1 MKKQI
6 IIYFAVFVL
15 SVFAIGFALISKS
28 NPSEKPVM
36 KGFSVS
42 DTENVSAT
50 EERSRKTTAQTSKEL
65 ETETAETVATT
76 VCETENT
83 DTLWININTADYEEL
98 MQLDGIGEVL
108 AAAIIE
114 YRETSGGFGTIE
126 ELMNVKGI
134 GEQIFL
140 SIKNYIYTDGYISR
154 EPEYTYI
161 ETSIAESETDVYEE
175 QWNEPENETM
185 TVEIPVLDIN
195 VATVDEFMLLP
206 GIDKQT
212 AENIVELRNTIKYF
226 QNDLELLYAD
236 GITPEKLVE
245 IRPYIYVNK

>member
-1 MKKQI
+1 MKKQV

-15 SVFAIGFALISKS
+15 SVSAIGFALISKS
-28 NPSEKPVM
+28 NPSEKPAM

-42 DTENVSAT
+42 DTESVSET
-50 EERSRKTTAQTSKEL
+50 EERSSKTTAETSKKS
-65 ETETAETVATT
+65 ETETAESTVTTVA
-76 VCETENT
+76 ETEST
-83 DTLWININTADYEEL
+83 APLWININTADAEEL

-114 YRETSGGFGTIE
+114 YREISGGFATIE

-140 SIKNYIYTDGYISR
+140 SVRNYIYTDGYIGR
-154 EPEYTYI
+154 DPEYTYT
-161 ETSIAESETDVYEE
+161 ETSIAETETDVFEE
-175 QWNEPENETM
+175 QWNEPETETV
-185 TVEIPVLDIN
+185 TGEIPVLNIN
-195 VATVDEFMLLP
+195 MATVEEFMLLP
-206 GIDKQT
+206 GIDRQT

-236 GITPEKLVE
+236 GVTPEKLVE
-245 IRPYIYVNK
+245 IRPYIYVK